1 WQPLR
6 EQRLDLDAQHA
17 GGVLHR
23 RERAL
28 VGDAQSLRVLGAQP
42 LFLERRFDLQPRAV
56 HQHQADLERGE
67 HVDVV
72 DEAREAR
79 ALGDQLTAEGDDE
92 RAAAEVVHVRRDL
105 TEPADEIFS
114 HVIFSNC
121 KCNRRGAR
129 LRYARRMKTLRAL
142 LIAAVL
148 AAPFSAGAA
157 DDEDK
162 SFRHILTLIQTFTS
176 IAAQSNAPERDIA
189 DVLAGK
195 NPQANAAASGLLQEI
210 TADMPPATRSQMS
223 AIGADL
229 LSI

>member
-1 WQPLR
+1 
-6 EQRLDLDAQHA
+6 
-17 GGVLHR
+17 
-23 RERAL
+23 
-28 VGDAQSLRVLGAQP
+28 
-42 LFLERRFDLQPRAV
+42 
-56 HQHQADLERGE
+56 
-67 HVDVV
+67 
-72 DEAREAR
+72 
-79 ALGDQLTAEGDDE
+79 
-92 RAAAEVVHVRRDL
+92 
-105 TEPADEIFS
+105 
-114 HVIFSNC
+114 
-121 KCNRRGAR
+121 
-129 LRYARRMKTLRAL
+129 MKTLRAL

-195 NPQANAAASGLLQEI
+195 NQQANAAASGLLQEI

-229 LSI
+229 LSIARRGAAAPVGSVSAARSATDAIQARKDLTAMGLKYHDSGDFLDAVKRNDGVAVELFIAGKGVSLGATDWRGRNAADIARANGNERLAALLSRSLP

>member
-1 WQPLR
+1 
-6 EQRLDLDAQHA
+6 
-17 GGVLHR
+17 
-23 RERAL
+23 
-28 VGDAQSLRVLGAQP
+28 
-42 LFLERRFDLQPRAV
+42 
-56 HQHQADLERGE
+56 
-67 HVDVV
+67 
-72 DEAREAR
+72 
-79 ALGDQLTAEGDDE
+79 
-92 RAAAEVVHVRRDL
+92 
-105 TEPADEIFS
+105 
-114 HVIFSNC
+114 
-121 KCNRRGAR
+121 
-129 LRYARRMKTLRAL
+129 MKTLRAL

-229 LSI
+229 LSIARRGAAAPIGSVSAAPSATDAIQARRDLTAMGLKYHDSSDFLDAVKRNDSVAVELFIAGKGVSLGATDWRGRNAADIARANGNERLAALLSRSLP